1 MSYVAIVQD
10 LPRDLQ
16 LPMLKL
22 MEAVQLDLRAEL
34 AVRRSDFDRL
44 ETAVTKLTQ
53 AQNRTEQRSDRLETA
68 LYELAQAQKRTELE
82 IQQLTATQ
90 KAMLIDLGQLVGE
103 RFERL
108 YRDRA
113 PAYFGRILRRARSL
127 SLQELEA
134 TLEAHLS
141 DDELADAL
149 LLDAVVSGRVV
160 GMTDS
165 PQVVLALEVSSVVD
179 SGDVERAVRRAGLL
193 RKAGLLAVPAV
204 AGAKVT
210 QGAGEAA
217 QLASVLL
224 VQDGQR
230 AFWDEALAGVLH
242 GSS

>member
-1 MSYVAIVQD
+1 MNGSSVSI
-10 LPRDLQ
+10 
-16 LPMLKL
+16 
-22 MEAVQLDLRAEL
+22 ETG
-34 AVRRSDFDRL
+34 RRPISGAFC
-44 ETAVTKLTQ
+44 A
-53 AQNRTEQRSDRLETA
+53 
-68 LYELAQAQKRTELE
+68 
-82 IQQLTATQ
+82 
-90 KAMLIDLGQLVGE
+90 
-103 RFERL
+103 
-108 YRDRA
+108 
-113 PAYFGRILRRARSL
+113 RARSL

-242 GSS
+242 GSN